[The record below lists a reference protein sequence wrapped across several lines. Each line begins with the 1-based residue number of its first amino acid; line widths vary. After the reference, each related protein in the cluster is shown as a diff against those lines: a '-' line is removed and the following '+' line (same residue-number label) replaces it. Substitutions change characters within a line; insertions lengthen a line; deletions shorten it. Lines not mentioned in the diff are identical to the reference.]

1 MLVQFAEE
9 EQWQAANSLLLSSPL
24 CSLILSLSPSLSL
37 TICVGRLILCL
48 CFCFFEHSC
57 RLLRE
62 VQCSFLSSL
71 LCCTA
76 YLTHVAIL
84 FACQNWIHKPKKA
97 HNKKQCESNSYM
109 EAKGLTLVCESLLSE
124 WDSLSWLQVPYGRI
138 KCDWP
143 CLLKVP
149 VCKHF

>member
-9 EQWQAANSLLLSSPL
+9 EQWQAANSLLHSSPL
-24 CSLILSLSPSLSL
+24 CLLILSLSLFDYLCGQAHSMFVFLFSVFLS
-37 TICVGRLILCL
+37 IHV
-48 CFCFFEHSC
+48 

-62 VQCSFLSSL
+62 VRCSFVSSL

-84 FACQNWIHKPKKA
+84 FACQNWIHRLKKA

-124 WDSLSWLQVPYGRI
+124 SVCLDCRFHMEGLNAIDHVYS
-138 KCDWP
+138 KCQS
-143 CLLKVP
+143 VSIS
-149 VCKHF
+149 